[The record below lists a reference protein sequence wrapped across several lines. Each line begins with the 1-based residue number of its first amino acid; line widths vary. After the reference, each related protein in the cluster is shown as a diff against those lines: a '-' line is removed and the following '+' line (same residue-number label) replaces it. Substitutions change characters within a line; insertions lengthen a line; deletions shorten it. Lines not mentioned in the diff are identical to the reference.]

1 MVERALPS
9 VEQLLDIPAL
19 RVAELELGEDVP
31 RLVGI
36 VVRDRSLEMLP
47 ERGRLLKLPSQPA
60 EEAYLRGFHMGGD
73 GLEPPTLCV

>member
-1 MVERALPS
+1 M
-9 VEQLLDIPAL
+9 
-19 RVAELELGEDVP
+19 
-31 RLVGI
+31 GI
-36 VVRDRSLEMLP
+36 VVLDCSLEVLA

>member
-1 MVERALPS
+1 M
-9 VEQLLDIPAL
+9 
-19 RVAELELGEDVP
+19 
-31 RLVGI
+31 GI
-36 VVRDRSLEMLP
+36 VVLDRSLEVLA